1 MLRRLGIAVL
11 ASSGLWSCSS
21 LESVDLDQ
29 LVSRFVPGV
38 GEAAEAKVHGAP
50 IPESEVPAWARSVA
64 DDWYAPPDPP
74 PTPRRK
80 PTRLAEARPLSTPA
94 GRGLDPALLVGLDFA
109 ATKALLGDPVSQLEQ
124 PPAKVWAY
132 NGGICMFNVF
142 FYPSMD
148 DNVFRVL
155 TYAATNGDTSGL
167 VPAAKGTESE
177 TTKFSGHDSPVLQ
190 RCFAELFHG
199 RGPQGAGYQD
209 AG

>member
-1 MLRRLGIAVL
+1 M
-11 ASSGLWSCSS
+11 
-21 LESVDLDQ
+21 DQ

-38 GEAAEAKVHGAP
+38 GEAAEAHAP
-50 IPESEVPAWARSVA
+50 SERIPESKVPLWAQSVA
-64 DDWYAPPDPP
+64 DDWYVPPDPP

-80 PTRLAEARPLSTPA
+80 PTRLAEARPLSAPA

-109 ATKALLGDPVSQLEQ
+109 ATKALLGDPVLQLEQ

-155 TYAATNGDTSGL
+155 TYAATDGDTSGL
-167 VPAAKGTESE
+167 VPAARGMEAE
-177 TTKFSGHDSPVLQ
+177 TTKNRGHDNPVLQ
-190 RCFAELFHG
+190 RCFAELFHD
-199 RGPQGAGYQD
+199 RESQDASYQD